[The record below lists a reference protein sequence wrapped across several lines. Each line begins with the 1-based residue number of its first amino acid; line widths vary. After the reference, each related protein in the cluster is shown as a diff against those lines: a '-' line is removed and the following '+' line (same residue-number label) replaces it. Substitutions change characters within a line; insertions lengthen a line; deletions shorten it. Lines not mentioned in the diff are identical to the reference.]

1 MRKKTVIT
9 SEKREVW
16 VIHHP
21 SGETTEHETS
31 SNEAE
36 AAASLIRLLDQE
48 KDYQSSSEETGVDET
63 SEKTRTADAK

>member
-1 MRKKTVIT
+1 MTKKTVIT

-21 SGETTEHETS
+21 SGKTTEHEAA

-36 AAASLIRLLDQE
+36 AAASLIRLLDKE
-48 KDYQSSSEETGVDET
+48 CQSSPEGTDADDET
-63 SEKTRTADAK
+63 LQKTRTANAE